1 MYNPKIA
8 IVVLNMNGKEV
19 LDECLNSI
27 QRLDYPNYIV
37 IVVDNNSSDGSQ
49 AFVANTFPGVHLI
62 QNKSN
67 EGVPEGQNIG
77 IRAALQSGADYV
89 FTINNDT
96 VLDHNVLVELA
107 NTLEQDKTIGAAG
120 PILYSMKDTT
130 TIDYGAG
137 NIEWNTGTVVR
148 SHVGESDVLTK
159 IADVDYVSFFFA
171 DPKVLESV
179 GLFNK
184 RYFAYWEDTDLC
196 FRLKKAGYRVV
207 CVSAARVWH
216 KQSYTARRV
225 SGFYEYYYTR
235 NKFWFWKTH
244 ATQKQWISFL
254 LSFFFFTFWLRSA
267 VILLRKRDY
276 KAFRSQC
283 KGVFD
288 GLFLKL

>member
-1 MYNPKIA
+1 MYTPKIV
-8 IVVLNMNGKEV
+8 IIILNMNGKEV
-19 LDECLNSI
+19 LNECLNSV
-27 QRLDYPNYIV
+27 QRLDYPNYTV

-49 AFVANTFPGVHLI
+49 AFVTDAFPGVHLI
-62 QNKSN
+62 QNKVN

-77 IRAALQSGADYV
+77 IRAALQCGADYV

-96 VLDHNVLVELA
+96 VLDRNVLAELSD
-107 NTLEQDKTIGAAG
+107 TLIKDTTIGAAG
-120 PILYSMKDTT
+120 PIVYSMKKKA
-130 TIDYGAG
+130 TIDYGCG
-137 NIEWNTGTVVR
+137 NLRWNTGTVALP
-148 SHVGESDVLTK
+148 HVSEIDVKTK

-171 DPKVLESV
+171 DPRVLESV